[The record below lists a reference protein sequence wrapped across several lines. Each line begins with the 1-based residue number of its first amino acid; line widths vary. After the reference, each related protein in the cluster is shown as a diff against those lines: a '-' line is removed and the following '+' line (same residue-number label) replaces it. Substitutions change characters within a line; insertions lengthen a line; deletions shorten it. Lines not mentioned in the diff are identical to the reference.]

1 MAEPRPASS
10 LVPARPG
17 PARRAYRDAIASVVA
32 LGVGG
37 ALALPAPAAAAP
49 AAMALEHYR
58 LDNGLEVILQPDPT
72 VTSTVVHVWY
82 HVGSKDEVIGKT
94 GFAHLFEH
102 LMFEG
107 SKHVGE
113 GQFDLLLEA
122 AGGWNNG
129 TTNNDRTNY
138 FEQVPADQ
146 LPLALWL
153 EADRMA
159 GLWDAMNATVL
170 TNQRDVVK
178 NERRQSYENRPYGM
192 ADLLV
197 QQALWPKG
205 HGNWNMTIGTMA
217 DLDAASLADVEQFW
231 RTYYLPSNATLVV
244 VGGFDLARTKAQIQT
259 LFAWMPTKPQPTRRT
274 LEAPVTPLAQAARLT
289 TTDNVQ
295 APKVILAMR
304 APEAY
309 GKGFTDLA
317 IATQIL
323 GGGKTSRL
331 SKRLVFQDQLVTEV
345 YAGVNP
351 QALGSEI
358 QIEAVAK
365 PGVDIAR
372 IEAAIVDEIGKLQTA
387 PPSVAEVERARRV
400 TEVGLLSSLENV
412 ASRAGQLAQWA
423 AYTGDPD
430 HLAEDQAALAA
441 VTPAS
446 VVAAAKAWIRADAA
460 VTMIVSPAPAPA
472 GGGK

>member
-1 MAEPRPASS
+1 MADPSPLPVRV
-10 LVPARPG
+10 L
-17 PARRAYRDAIASVVA
+17 
-32 LGVGG
+32 LGA
-37 ALALPAPAAAAP
+37 ALAGAAFAVIAAAGPAPAVAAP

-72 VTSTVVHVWY
+72 VTSAVVHVWY
-82 HVGSKDEVIGKT
+82 HVGSKDEVIGKS

-129 TTNNDRTNY
+129 TTNADRTNY

-159 GLWDAMNATVL
+159 GLWDAMNASVL
-170 TNQRDVVK
+170 TNQREVVK
-178 NERRQSYENRPYGM
+178 NERRQSYENQPYGM
-192 ADLLV
+192 AELMI

-205 HGNWNMTIGTMA
+205 HGNWNLTIGTMA

-244 VGGFDLARTKAQIQT
+244 VGGVDVARTKAEIKR
-259 LFAWMPTKPQPTRRT
+259 LFAWMPTRPKPTLRT
-274 LEAPVTPLAQAARLT
+274 LDTRVRPLEQAVRLT

-295 APKVILAMR
+295 APKVIITMR

-309 GKGFTDLA
+309 SAGFADLEV
-317 IATQIL
+317 ATFIL
-323 GGGKTSRL
+323 GGSKTSRL
-331 SKRLVFQDQLVTEV
+331 SKRLVLVDQLVTEV
-345 YAGVNP
+345 YASLNP
-351 QALGSEI
+351 QALGSEL
-358 QIEAVAK
+358 QISAVAK
-365 PGVDIAR
+365 VGVDIAR
-372 IEAAIVDEIGKLQTA
+372 IEAAIVEEINQLDAA
-387 PPSVAEVERARRV
+387 PPAAAEVERARRV
-400 TEVGLLSSLENV
+400 IEVGLLSSMENV

-430 HLAEDQAALAA
+430 HLAESQAELAA
-441 VTPAS
+441 VTPES
-446 VVAAAKAWIRADAA
+446 VLQAAKTWIHPEAA
-460 VTMIVSPAPAPA
+460 VTMIVTPKPAAT
-472 GGGK
+472 K